1 MREIEFRGKA
11 IHPNSLEQ
19 IVGSWAYGGI
29 FENKI
34 ISRNLDMDSHYH
46 GFISE
51 IEIDLKTIGQYT
63 GLKDK
68 NGKKIFEWDIVEID
82 VHDHLMIL
90 YGVVTYNEVT
100 EWTTDLLTAKKWLEN
115 AKQGFYDGEVD
126 EDYYVA
132 LIKLD
137 VEAFLYD
144 LYDKETDLSDQL
156 HDEAETME
164 EYWLI
169 LDDDGTYMVKEV
181 TE

>member
-68 NGKKIFEWDIVEID
+68 NGKKIFEGDIVDISVYDRLDWSSIKGKVVFLNGVWLVEDVGHFAITLQSETNEIEIIGN
-82 VHDHLMIL
+82 VH
-90 YGVVTYNEVT
+90 
-100 EWTTDLLTAKKWLEN
+100 EN
-115 AKQGFYDGEVD
+115 LG
-126 EDYYVA
+126 
-132 LIKLD
+132 LW
-137 VEAFLYD
+137 EA
-144 LYDKETDLSDQL
+144 
-156 HDEAETME
+156 
-164 EYWLI
+164 
-169 LDDDGTYMVKEV
+169 
-181 TE
+181 

>member
-1 MREIEFRGKA
+1 MGREMREIEFRGKA

-68 NGKKIFEWDIVEID
+68 NGKKIFEGDIVDISVYDRLDWSSIKGKVVFLNGAWLVEDVGHFAITLQSETNEIEIIGN
-82 VHDHLMIL
+82 VH
-90 YGVVTYNEVT
+90 
-100 EWTTDLLTAKKWLEN
+100 EN
-115 AKQGFYDGEVD
+115 LG
-126 EDYYVA
+126 
-132 LIKLD
+132 LW
-137 VEAFLYD
+137 EA
-144 LYDKETDLSDQL
+144 
-156 HDEAETME
+156 
-164 EYWLI
+164 
-169 LDDDGTYMVKEV
+169 
-181 TE
+181 

>member
-19 IVGSWAYGGI
+19 IVGSWAYGWI

-68 NGKKIFEWDIVEID
+68 NGKKIFEGDIVDISVYDRLDWSSIKGKVVFLNGAWLVEDVGHFAITLQSETNEIEIIGN
-82 VHDHLMIL
+82 VH
-90 YGVVTYNEVT
+90 
-100 EWTTDLLTAKKWLEN
+100 EN
-115 AKQGFYDGEVD
+115 LG
-126 EDYYVA
+126 
-132 LIKLD
+132 LW
-137 VEAFLYD
+137 EA
-144 LYDKETDLSDQL
+144 
-156 HDEAETME
+156 
-164 EYWLI
+164 
-169 LDDDGTYMVKEV
+169 
-181 TE
+181 

>member
-51 IEIDLKTIGQYT
+51 IEVDIKTIGQYT

-68 NGKKIFEWDIVEID
+68 NGKKIFEGDICWEEYGEC
-82 VHDHLMIL
+82 
-90 YGVVTYNEVT
+90 YGVVKFE
-100 EWTTDLLTAKKWLEN
+100 EGK
-115 AKQGFYDGEVD
+115 
-126 EDYYVA
+126 
-132 LIKLD
+132 
-137 VEAFLYD
+137 FLYIWENIAED
-144 LYDKETDLSDQL
+144 LWEVADNIEICGNVHENLGL
-156 HDEAETME
+156 LE
-164 EYWLI
+164 
-169 LDDDGTYMVKEV
+169 GTE
-181 TE
+181 

>member
-34 ISRNLDMDSHYH
+34 ITRNLDMNSHYH

-68 NGKKIFEWDIVEID
+68 NGKKIFEGDIVEIIGD
-82 VHDHLMIL
+82 EG
-90 YGVVTYNEVT
+90 YEFTSVVEY
-100 EWTTDLLTAKKWLEN
+100 
-115 AKQGFYDGEVD
+115 FGESGYPAFD
-126 EDYYVA
+126 MRTPEDYYFESNTFSEIIMSSSYELEVIGNIHENPELLEVA
-132 LIKLD
+132 
-137 VEAFLYD
+137 
-144 LYDKETDLSDQL
+144 TC
-156 HDEAETME
+156 
-164 EYWLI
+164 
-169 LDDDGTYMVKEV
+169 
-181 TE
+181 